1 MDSKSTLDRKYQRSR
16 ELGYIPRKTIHRSPL
31 KFETIAR
38 NRSTYTPKYNLAKYT
53 PDEPRYEGIRY
64 TENKIVDSP
73 IRSLSLL
80 PYTPSKLQPTRL
92 YKLFNE
98 STPVNKGILITNRN
112 RRYDGKNRK
121 ASTLEDKKGIFSRL
135 RSFLVKFSLSSHE
148 HDQTDLN
155 LLRKSAK
162 NVLNVRESPEVKGNK
177 RVWFEKDDQ
186 KEIKR
191 RDISF
196 DEPKDLVDE
205 ATIRRRQHYESE
217 QTRHEFNDLQD
228 IIQKERDNSERLKA
242 KYDDKIKS
250 LKSEF
255 DHRTEELNEKILV
268 LQRRASLHVDELEKT
283 KLDQLERELFREHE
297 KFLVKQKEQE
307 QELSKERQRLQT
319 LRYELNSKRSEIEN
333 DLAKLKEDQKIIL
346 KQRLEI
352 GLKSKKLD
360 DLNEGNLLKRRKAR
374 DFDSND
380 VVVTRLKLNQQRY
393 RQERKLL
400 NEEKQIIRSDLEEN
414 EKDYVHFFEKLIDIS
429 QSILKGGDSHKEY
442 ILNDFETLLE
452 SLNTKEMPKK
462 LLIRFESIKRKF
474 SDYLD
479 AFQRFQLAF
488 SRLGIQDIGEEYSID
503 NLIEIR
509 TLFTRLTESFS
520 KSIYKK
526 RKRLYQMNQE
536 ISAFQISL
544 MSSSTSSQRC
554 RDIAK
559 AYDKRSKVLNE
570 MKVLNELLVSLSIL
584 LKQLE
589 EIIIIIGHSPNLSQ
603 NSILL
608 DIDLIDELEI

>member
-135 RSFLVKFSLSSHE
+135 RSFLVKFSLSRHE

-217 QTRHEFNDLQD
+217 QTRHEFNELQD

>member
-1 MDSKSTLDRKYQRSR
+1 MNSNSTLDRKYQRSR
-16 ELGYIPRKTIHRSPL
+16 ELGYIPRKAFHRSPL
-31 KFETIAR
+31 KFETISR
-38 NRSTYTPKYNLAKYT
+38 NRSTYTPKYKLAKYT
-53 PDEPRYEGIRY
+53 PDEARHEGIIGS
-64 TENKIVDSP
+64 ENKNVDSP

-80 PYTPSKLQPTRL
+80 PYTPSKLRPTRL

-112 RRYDGKNRK
+112 KRYEGKNRRV
-121 ASTLEDKKGIFSRL
+121 STLEENPGIFSRL

-162 NVLNVRESPEVKGNK
+162 NVLNVYESPELKGNK
-177 RVWFEKDDQ
+177 RVWFEKDDL
-186 KEIKR
+186 KETKR

-196 DEPKDLVDE
+196 DEPKDLVEE
-205 ATIRRRQHYESE
+205 ATIQRRQHYESE
-217 QTRHEFNDLQD
+217 QTNHRLRELHE
-228 IIQKERDNSERLKA
+228 IIQRERDNSEQLKA
-242 KYDDKIKS
+242 KYDDKIRS
-250 LKSEF
+250 LKSKF
-255 DHRTEELNEKILV
+255 DRRTEELNEQILT
-268 LQRRASLHVDELEKT
+268 LQKRASLHIDDLEKT
-283 KLDQLERELFREHE
+283 KIDQLERELFKEHE
-297 KFLVKQKEQE
+297 KFLVKQKEQK
-307 QELSKERQRLQT
+307 QELSKERQRLRT
-319 LRYELNSKRSEIEN
+319 LEYELNSKRSEVEN
-333 DLAKLKEDQKIIL
+333 DLAKLKKEQKLIL
-346 KQRLEI
+346 KQRLEMN
-352 GLKSKKLD
+352 LRSKELD
-360 DLNEGNLLKRRKAR
+360 DLNERNLQRNRQTSN
-374 DFDSND
+374 FDLND
-380 VVVTRLKLNQQRY
+380 VVVTRFKLNQERY

-400 NEEKQIIRSDLEEN
+400 NEEKQIIKSDLESN
-414 EKDYVHFFEKLIDIS
+414 EKDYVQFFEKLIDIS
-429 QSILKGGDSHKEY
+429 QSILRGGDTHKEY

-452 SLNTKEMPKK
+452 SLNTKEIPKK

-474 SDYLD
+474 SDYLN
-479 AFQRFQLAF
+479 AFHRFQLAF

-526 RKRLYQMNQE
+526 RKCVYQMNQD

-559 AYDKRSKVLNE
+559 AYDKRSKILNE
-570 MKVLNELLVSLSIL
+570 MKVLNELLINLSIL

-589 EIIIIIGHSPNLSQ
+589 EIIIIIGYSPNISLKSL
-603 NSILL
+603 LL
-608 DIDLIDELEI
+608 DIDLIDDLEI